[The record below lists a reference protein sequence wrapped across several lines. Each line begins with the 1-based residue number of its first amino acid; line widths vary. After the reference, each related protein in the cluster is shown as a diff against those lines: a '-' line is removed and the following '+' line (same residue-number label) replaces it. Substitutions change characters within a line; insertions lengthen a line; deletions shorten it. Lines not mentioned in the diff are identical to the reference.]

1 MKSNFFLDGG
11 SNENCGIAYP
21 QLESWTDWICKITRE
36 VPLHC
41 SCEKK
46 GEVYLTMRGLCSNS
60 NIDKYWTAQAKLGR
74 FYLLGI
80 LSSQID
86 YDFQNKKWNLKV
98 EKLKEVSITRIQELQ
113 MYCIIS
119 FYQNFF
125 SISALRFLE
134 ENKIQTPFLKIHI
147 THFCWGEIIGL
158 SPMTQM
164 VRLGY

>member
-60 NIDKYWTAQAKLGR
+60 NIDKYWTAQVKLGR

-86 YDFQNKKWNLKV
+86 YDFVNKKWNMKV
-98 EKLKEVSITRIQELQ
+98 EKLIEGVSTYYTKPYTYSLSLNYTFLLLMSIMVSHQCHQE
-113 MYCIIS
+113 S
-119 FYQNFF
+119 
-125 SISALRFLE
+125 
-134 ENKIQTPFLKIHI
+134 
-147 THFCWGEIIGL
+147 GL
-158 SPMTQM
+158 DPGTL
-164 VRLGY
+164 VRL

>member
-1 MKSNFFLDGG
+1 MKSKFFLDGG

-60 NIDKYWTAQAKLGR
+60 NIDKYWTAQVKLGR

-86 YDFQNKKWNLKV
+86 YDFLNKKWNMKV
-98 EKLKEVSITRIQELQ
+98 EKLIEGVFLSFFYPEFLFYLSI
-113 MYCIIS
+113 
-119 FYQNFF
+119 
-125 SISALRFLE
+125 
-134 ENKIQTPFLKIHI
+134 
-147 THFCWGEIIGL
+147 
-158 SPMTQM
+158 
-164 VRLGY
+164 

>member
-1 MKSNFFLDGG
+1 MTHPLLKSILILVVCHLFEIKLFLDGG

-60 NIDKYWTAQAKLGR
+60 NIDKYWTAQVKFGR

-86 YDFQNKKWNLKV
+86 YDFQNKKWNMKV
-98 EKLKEVSITRIQELQ
+98 EKLIEGVSTYYKKTYTILQSQYEL
-113 MYCIIS
+113 Y
-119 FYQNFF
+119 
-125 SISALRFLE
+125 FLDAIASLE
-134 ENKIQTPFLKIHI
+134 LGCESNY
-147 THFCWGEIIGL
+147 L
-158 SPMTQM
+158 SK
-164 VRLGY
+164 GH

>member
-60 NIDKYWTAQAKLGR
+60 NIDKYWTAQVKLGR

-98 EKLKEVSITRIQELQ
+98 EKLTEVSITQIQE
-113 MYCIIS
+113 
-119 FYQNFF
+119 
-125 SISALRFLE
+125 
-134 ENKIQTPFLKIHI
+134 
-147 THFCWGEIIGL
+147 
-158 SPMTQM
+158 
-164 VRLGY
+164 